1 LELKLPKVM
10 VPAGWTVKVM
20 SGRGPNATDPRNPL
34 SVHLGTD
41 GPIYDDDYDVLQ
53 LISPQGQ
60 VVEERPSKAH

>member
-1 LELKLPKVM
+1 
-10 VPAGWTVKVM
+10 M